1 MKKRLDKVFSK
12 AKSKNKVYQPSIARI
27 KVNKKKNGKNWW
39 QFVYNLF
46 F

>member
-12 AKSKNKVYQPSIARI
+12 AKSKNRVYQPSIARI
-27 KVNKKKNGKNWW
+27 KVNKKKNNKNWW